1 MKFID
6 YYKIL
11 GIDKKATESDIK
23 KAYRKLS
30 KQFHPDVNP
39 EGAERFKEITE
50 AYDTVGTESK
60 RLDYDNKKNNP
71 FGSMFG
77 GSGGGGTGGKRSVS
91 NATAGTVNTGGGGGG
106 AGGGPTTVGGA
117 GVLLPPPPPPPQ
129 ALRLKALTQ
138 TAAASSLARAREVE
152 SKSAVVDTES
162 PNEWLALEPSGDYAE
177 RWGAATPN
185 AAVSAVAPAAA
196 DQAAAA
202 STGGAELRIR

>member
-1 MKFID
+1 VLAAANTPD
-6 YYKIL
+6 DQL
-11 GIDKKATESDIK
+11 GP
-23 KAYRKLS
+23 L
-30 KQFHPDVNP
+30 
-39 EGAERFKEITE
+39 
-50 AYDTVGTESK
+50 
-60 RLDYDNKKNNP
+60 
-71 FGSMFG
+71 
-77 GSGGGGTGGKRSVS
+77 GGGGAGG
-91 NATAGTVNTGGGGGG
+91 GGGGGG

-117 GVLLPPPPPPPQ
+117 GVEPPPPPPPQ
-129 ALRLKALTQ
+129 ALRLSALTQ

-152 SKSAVVDTES
+152 SKSVVVDTES